1 METSDH
7 IFKILIIGD
16 SNVGKSCL
24 MLRYAD
30 NSFTDT
36 HISTIGVDFK
46 EHVLK
51 IDNQTIKLQLWDT
64 AGQERFK
71 TITSSYYRGSEG
83 IMIVY
88 DITDKTSFESINQWM
103 GEVNEY
109 GKGALV
115 KLLIGNKCDL
125 EDQRVIQKTEIEKVA
140 RELGV
145 SYMETSAKSNT
156 NVDQSFEFLAKEIL
170 KLRSP
175 NNKKNSSTV
184 ELATPKIKKTGLCYL
199 L

>member
-1 METSDH
+1 M
-7 IFKILIIGD
+7 IIGD

-51 IDNQTIKLQLWDT
+51 IDNQNIKLQLWDT

-88 DITDKTSFESINQWM
+88 DITDRNSFESITQWM
-103 GEVNEY
+103 SEVNEY
-109 GKGALV
+109 GKGVLV

-125 EDQRVIQKTEIEKVA
+125 ENRAIPQSEIEKVSK
-140 RELGV
+140 ELGV
-145 SYMETSAKSNT
+145 SYMETSAKANI
-156 NVDQSFEFLAKEIL
+156 NVEKSFEYLAREIL
-170 KLRSP
+170 KSRNP
-175 NNKKNSSTV
+175 NNQEKKNVVNLSAQTQ
-184 ELATPKIKKTGLCYL
+184 KKKGGCNL